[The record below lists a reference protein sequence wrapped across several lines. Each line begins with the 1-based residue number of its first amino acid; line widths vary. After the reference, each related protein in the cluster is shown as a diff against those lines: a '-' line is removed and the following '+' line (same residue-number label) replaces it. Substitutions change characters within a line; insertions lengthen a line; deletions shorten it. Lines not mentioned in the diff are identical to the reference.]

1 MVNTVSVILWFEE
14 RRYDFRG
21 LVGNTFQVA
30 VLLPPNLTIHVRCVS
45 DVSLTVLENELIP
58 TIDILY
64 CVKPNKLV
72 LFENFYLLQY
82 LYSINSLT
90 RT

>member
-1 MVNTVSVILWFEE
+1 MSVILWFEE
-14 RRYDFRG
+14 RRYDFCG

-45 DVSLTVLENELIP
+45 DVSLTVLENELFP

-64 CVKPNKLV
+64 CVKPNKSV
-72 LFENFYLLQY
+72 LFEKFYELQY
-82 LYSINSLT
+82 LYPINSLT